1 MFEQLADV
9 FSSAAFKYLSVVDAD
24 PKRSNQH
31 EIGGLV
37 DAGIGRELGMPDD
50 GSQLRIRVTMVYL
63 SESDDEP
70 LITEDVVTWYDTRYQ
85 DVSRRP
91 EWRLYYKSNN
101 VSHRFRPGDFFLI
114 ARTRDGSL
122 LMIFCPP
129 DGEFES
135 QIRSLF
141 GARSIEAQDKGLTR
155 LRIDMGLAVP
165 IRLMFSRYGI
175 EIGST
180 GSDYLERILE
190 QFGSTFPKTREFSTF
205 SRGLSKEVCPVE
217 QPDDALIEWMEV
229 EESAFRQLER
239 YIVRETLIAGFG
251 ENGDDV
257 DEFIRFSL
265 SVQNRRK
272 SRSGHAFENHI
283 DFILK
288 ASGIHFERGGFT
300 EARQKPDFIFPSSKS
315 YTSLDFPNDKLR
327 VLGAKTTCKDRWRQ
341 VLAEAEKVERKHLIT
356 MEPAISENQTRQMQA
371 SNLQLV
377 VPKAIQQ
384 TYNFEQIQWLI
395 SFGDF
400 ISEVKLIQ
408 LEL

>member
-1 MFEQLADV
+1 
-9 FSSAAFKYLSVVDAD
+9 
-24 PKRSNQH
+24 
-31 EIGGLV
+31 
-37 DAGIGRELGMPDD
+37 
-50 GSQLRIRVTMVYL
+50 
-63 SESDDEP
+63 
-70 LITEDVVTWYDTRYQ
+70 
-85 DVSRRP
+85 
-91 EWRLYYKSNN
+91 
-101 VSHRFRPGDFFLI
+101 
-114 ARTRDGSL
+114 
-122 LMIFCPP
+122 MIFCPP

-272 SRSGHAFENHI
+272 SRSGHAFENHVE
-283 DFILK
+283 FILK